1 VGRRLTRPSLAREEA
16 TVPLTRSAEAPSAG
30 HPGAGPAVARGPA
43 TARLLV
49 LVLLVAAFVLTAGL
63 SAGLAGALAGD
74 SASPS
79 PAAKVMLRVGLVNP
93 VDNLNP
99 FIGYSTPS
107 YLIYHLNYSQLT
119 GYKAA
124 DVTPAPDLA
133 ESWSHDASGK
143 VWTFKIRQG
152 VRWQDGQPCTARDVA
167 FTYTYIIKNQMS
179 AFTSYTAGIVKVE
192 APDDAT
198 AVFTCSKPKANILGM
213 VVPILPEHIWSRI
226 DPKTAG
232 QSFQNKPPVVGTGP
246 FQVVEFKRGEY
257 TRLAANPAYFGGAPQ
272 IDELIFEEYTNPD
285 TMVQD
290 LKAGAIDACWGIP
303 EAQFKPLSQDPG
315 FKAIDYV
322 VKGFDELGF
331 NCYTGPSLGDPVL
344 RDGKFRQALQWAIDQ
359 EKLVSIAYS
368 GYATPG
374 STIMVQ
380 GFYRDPDWHWPP
392 GADVAYS
399 FDPAKATQAMAAAG
413 YKTTGGKLLD
423 KTGKPITLRLFACEA
438 PPQGQRI
445 GKLLVGWLAAIG
457 IDVKFTYMT
466 EAAMNE
472 YLYNQKNG
480 VFTPNMDLYVYN
492 WTGDVDPDFML
503 SIFIKAQIGN
513 WSDCAWWSPQ
523 YDALYSEQAA
533 TIDPAQRKTLI
544 DQMQRIVYQ
553 QSPYIIL
560 AYPKGLEAVNTSR
573 WEGWVQSPSG
583 TGSTIFSV
591 DNTDSY
597 LYVHPKAGATAPNS
611 AATAVVPIL
620 VAAAA
625 VVAVILIVVFV
636 RRARGRVEV
645 QG

>member
-1 VGRRLTRPSLAREEA
+1 M
-16 TVPLTRSAEAPSAG
+16 PLTGFTEAPSAG
-30 HPGAGPAVARGPA
+30 DAGAGPAARGPSG
-43 TARLLV
+43 ARLLLLALLATAAV
-49 LVLLVAAFVLTAGL
+49 LAAGL
-63 SAGLAGALAGD
+63 SVGLAGALAGD

-79 PAAKVMLRVGLVNP
+79 PAAKVTLRVGLVNA

-107 YLIYHLNYSQLT
+107 YLVYHLNYSQLT
-119 GYKAA
+119 GYEAA

-143 VWTFKIRQG
+143 VWTFKIRSG
-152 VRWQDGQPCTARDVA
+152 VTWQDGRPCTARDVA

-179 AFTSYTAGIVKVE
+179 AFTSYTAGIEKVE

-213 VVPILPEHIWSRI
+213 VVPILPEHIWSKI

-232 QSFQNKPPVVGTGP
+232 QSFQNKPRLVGTGP

-257 TRLAANPAYFGGAPQ
+257 TRLAANPGYFLGRPK
-272 IDELIFEEYTNPD
+272 IDELILEEYTNPD

-290 LKAGAIDACWGIP
+290 LRSGAIDACWGIP
-303 EAQFKPLSQDPG
+303 EAQFEPLSQDPG
-315 FKAIDYV
+315 FQAIDYV
-322 VKGFDELGF
+322 VKGYDELGF
-331 NCYTGPSLGDPVL
+331 NCYAGPSLGSPVL
-344 RDGKFRQALQWAIDQ
+344 KDWKFRQALQWAIDQ
-359 EKLVSIAYS
+359 NTLVSIAYS

-380 GFYRDPDWHWPP
+380 GFYRDPDWHWTPP
-392 GADVAYS
+392 ADVAYS
-399 FDPAKATQAMAAAG
+399 FDPAKATRAMAAAG
-413 YKTTGGKLLD
+413 YKTDGGKLLD
-423 KTGKPITLRLFACEA
+423 KRGKPIALRLFACEA
-438 PPQGQRI
+438 PAQGQRI
-445 GKLLVGWLAAIG
+445 GKLLVGWLEAIG

-466 EAAMNE
+466 EGAMNE
-472 YLYNQKNG
+472 YLYNEKDG
-480 VFTPNMDLYVYN
+480 VFTPNMDLFVYN

-503 SIFIKAQIGN
+503 SIFLKSQIGD

-523 YDALYSEQAA
+523 YDELYSEQAA

-544 DQMQRIVYQ
+544 DEMQQIVYE
-553 QSPYIIL
+553 QSPYVIL
-560 AYPKGLEAVNTSR
+560 AYPKGLEAENTSR

-583 TGSTIFSV
+583 TGSAIFSV

-597 LYVHPKAGATAPNS
+597 LFVHPKAGAMAPKKS
-611 AATAVVPIL
+611 AAALLPIVL
-620 VAAAA
+620 GAAAL
-625 VVAVILIVVFV
+625 VVIVVIVVFV
-636 RRARGRVEV
+636 RRSRGRVEE

>member
-1 VGRRLTRPSLAREEA
+1 MSF
-16 TVPLTRSAEAPSAG
+16 TRSTEAPATGRS
-30 HPGAGPAVARGPA
+30 GARPAAARGPA

-49 LVLLVAAFVLTAGL
+49 LTVLVAAVVLATGL
-63 SAGLAGALAGD
+63 SVGLAGALAGD

-79 PAAKVMLRVGLVNP
+79 PAAKVTLRVGLVNP

-119 GYKAA
+119 GYTAA

-143 VWTFKIRQG
+143 VWTFKIREG
-152 VRWQDGQPCTARDVA
+152 VKWQDGEPCTARDVA
-167 FTYTYIIKNQMS
+167 FTYTYIIENEMS
-179 AFTSYTAGIVKVE
+179 AFTSYAAGIETVE

-198 AVFTCSKPKANILGM
+198 VVFTCSRPKANILGM

-226 DPKTAG
+226 DPEAAG
-232 QSFQNKPPVVGTGP
+232 QSFQSKPPLVGSGP
-246 FQVVEFKRGEY
+246 FRVVEFKRGEF
-257 TRLAANPAYFGGAPQ
+257 TRLEANPSYFAGAPQ

-315 FKAIDYV
+315 FQAIDYV
-322 VKGFDELGF
+322 VKGYDELGF
-331 NCYTGPSLGDPVL
+331 NCYTGPSLGNPVL
-344 RDGKFRQALQWAIDQ
+344 KDWKFRQALQWAIDQ
-359 EKLVSIAYS
+359 RKLASIAYS

-380 GFYRDPDWHWPP
+380 GFYRDPDWHWAPP
-392 GADVAYS
+392 ADVAYG

-413 YKTTGGKLLD
+413 YKTTGGTLLD
-423 KTGKPITLRLFACEA
+423 KQGKPITLRLFACEA

-445 GKLLVGWLAAIG
+445 GKLLVGWLEGIG

-466 EAAMNE
+466 EGAMNE
-472 YLYNQKNG
+472 YLYNEKDG
-480 VFTPNMDLYVYN
+480 VFTPNMDLFVYN

-503 SIFIKAQIGN
+503 SLFIKSQIGD

-523 YDALYSEQAA
+523 YDRLYGEQAA
-533 TIDPAQRKTLI
+533 TIDTTQRKTLI
-544 DQMQRIVYQ
+544 DQMQQIVYQ

-560 AYPKGLEAVNTSR
+560 VYPKGLEAENTSR

-583 TGSTIFSV
+583 TGSAIFSI

-597 LYVHPKAGATAPNS
+597 LYVHPKAGATAAKS
-611 AATAVVPIL
+611 SATAVVPVVL
-620 VAAAA
+620 GTAA
-625 VVAVILIVVFV
+625 VVVIIVIVVLV
-636 RRARGRVEV
+636 RRARGRVEE